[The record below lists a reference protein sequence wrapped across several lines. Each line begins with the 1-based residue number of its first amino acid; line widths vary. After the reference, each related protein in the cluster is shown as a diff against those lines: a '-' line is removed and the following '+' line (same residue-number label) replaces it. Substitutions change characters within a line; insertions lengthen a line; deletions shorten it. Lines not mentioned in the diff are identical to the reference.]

1 MAKYTEERMFGML
14 TDIDR
19 SEKRNA
25 YKKYDLPS
33 FKTGGNNTCPPNSYW
48 DDASQ
53 TCIQCTDERCV
64 ETDQVQE
71 ILDKGSQIP
80 YKNLG
85 IMWDVVDEIE
95 KKSEHRYYGN
105 AEPIWKSKGAQSLSQ
120 RLGNTPAITNVGNCM
135 WAAGM
140 GYQCLPETK
149 GKISLMPFESND
161 KFINAVNKGAVPF
174 SRVSKTH
181 DPNFASQETGVLQPG
196 DIVNFKGAHNS
207 HAMTFSNYNDDGVP
221 IFLDS
226 NGRVNDFGWNK
237 GMWPGIVPNKEKVAY
252 VSRFSPE
259 MFYEKQIKSL
269 EEKARTNPTII
280 HEKESIPYLK
290 TLPAQPIE
298 QQLPPQDRLQFGGEL
313 DKFVGGGGPGDKYY
327 KNNGEQYKKTSA
339 GQWFVWNPTYN
350 NWQYADNGFHNN
362 IDLEKYKTS
371 YASDDASWQNDKP
384 KSNVAKPGTVP
395 YYEEQRNKTLNNP
408 FASYDQKMKATNSP
422 LASNVPIRNNLAAQK
437 AAEEAKVAAEKA
449 KAEEISNWYEQ
460 EKEQRL
466 QDALM
471 FGNNPV
477 QVSDATRVDVDYLAP
492 IVGEF
497 RRAEADKQ
505 RQQDE
510 IFTTQE
516 KVLGR
521 GFKNIYDYENDPMG
535 RDWDLAQEYENAW
548 SQSGEERP
556 MMNTGEMGYYQGPEN
571 TKTGWDK
578 VTGKYYTAT
587 GIYDPATRQ
596 FTPNPTK
603 YKGSG
608 AIQSVDALWAAPIAI
623 PAALQGIT
631 SLAALE
637 IPGMYGATLGNAVN
651 AGFIGHGL
659 HSLPNTGASWYDA
672 YKEGKGD
679 YRDALGNTMW
689 NAVDFVGIG
698 EGAGLKSVAQDVKQA
713 GKYLTTKTPLKNAY
727 KLNPLAP
734 KLGNYNR
741 VVGQDAITDLQN
753 SGVVRAGD
761 YGGVRQKFGS
771 NDITR
776 RTPYPSF
783 GQGSPRDAYIQ
794 QTIEQGKT
802 PYIIS
807 TDRAME
813 ASTLGR
819 HGKGSTMFPVDESGK
834 FLESFPASEAMVF
847 EGTPNWL
854 TGYKPIST
862 EAVSLGN
869 LESTGAMAS
878 ENAGMFSS
886 ASSTPDLKAFT
897 RNPSK
902 RYVRVDK
909 QGMDDF
915 LAQNPGKK
923 VDVIRQDDWPGVLN
937 SEGIAMND
945 PLNQTRTLQKSE
957 FDQATEFGTKWA
969 VADPVAYQKV
979 MDDVAR
985 IEKQKSIFL
994 NNGNNPMT
1002 KMEDLQNQW
1011 IDDYVKQNPG
1021 KTVKQLKDEYETLRN
1036 SNQDFVSSEYYQA
1049 LSNAIRDNVATSPE
1063 IKALYNDAASLQN
1076 TIERLNTKITTLN
1089 KSTDSLLDPTFKNK
1103 IEIIYDAAGK
1113 PMPTNPTPVD
1123 INRRSS
1129 LVYGS
1134 ESEPSFLNLP
1144 LEDQQYLKDN
1154 WENIGGVRTG
1164 NKTITLG
1171 SRPDETVRFLEKPA
1185 FQWEQVVEYEK
1196 YPFSIN
1202 DPKTWKNAIK
1212 KSETGYDRK
1221 LIEANPSEINPIQID
1236 KQSMVV
1242 PETVGE
1248 IQAHEVGHDLQK
1260 FEEAWIDNLQEYRP
1274 DLQYSTGHNRNPLAK
1289 EFNEAM
1295 VNPTAPVPNPM
1306 KPGSTKQSSETW
1318 KSSVG
1323 ELHSELMLAR
1333 YKAAKHF
1340 MSKPY
1345 AEGAL
1350 TMDEAIAAVKKLEAE
1365 GDQAL
1370 FDFYLDTAGGNLTK
1384 HFKGETEDSIKKLL
1398 IQILPGVVPAAVVGA
1413 GMMSGKSGLP
1423 ENRYGGNTKN
1433 LSKFIKK

>member
-1 MAKYTEERMFGML
+1 MAKYTEERMFEML

-25 YKKYDLPS
+25 YKKYDLPT
-33 FKTGGNNTCPPNSYW
+33 FKKGGNNTCPPNSYW

-53 TCIQCTDERCV
+53 TCIECTGERCV
-64 ETDQVQE
+64 ETDQVQQ

-80 YKNLG
+80 YENLG
-85 IMWDVVDEIE
+85 VMWNVVKQMDQ
-95 KKSEHRYYGN
+95 RQPFGN
-105 AEPIWKSKGAQSLSQ
+105 AAKIWKNKGAQSLGD
-120 RLGNTPAITNVGNCM
+120 RLGMDDPSNCM
-135 WAAGM
+135 WATGM

-149 GKISLMPFESND
+149 GQMSLTPFESND
-161 KFINAVNKGAVPF
+161 KFIRAVNEGKIPFERVTKTTDPLFDDQSKGIL
-174 SRVSKTH
+174 H
-181 DPNFASQETGVLQPG
+181 PG
-196 DIVNFKGAHNS
+196 DIVNVKGSGTS
-207 HAMTFSNYNDDGVP
+207 HALTFSHYRDDGTP

-226 NGRVNDFGWNK
+226 NGHASDFGWNK
-237 GMWPGIVPNKEKVAY
+237 GMWEDLRPGNGRSAY

-298 QQLPPQDRLQFGGEL
+298 QQLQPQDRLQFGGEL
-313 DKFVGGGGPGDKYY
+313 NKFVGGGSPGDKYY

-339 GQWFVWNPTYN
+339 GQWFVWNPAYK
-350 NWQYADNGFHNN
+350 NWEYANSGFHNN

-371 YASDDASWQNDKP
+371 YASDDASWENDKP

-395 YYEEQRNKTLNNP
+395 YYEEQRNKILNSP
-408 FASYDQKMKATNSP
+408 LASYEQKMKATNSP
-422 LASNVPIRNNLAAQK
+422 LASNVAIRNNLTAQK

-449 KAEEISNWYEQ
+449 KAEGIASWYEQ
-460 EKEQRL
+460 EKQQRI

-477 QVSDATRVDVDYLAP
+477 QVADATRVDVDYLAP

-505 RQQDE
+505 RQEDE
-510 IFTTQE
+510 VFRSQE
-516 KVLGR
+516 KVLKR

-535 RDWDLAQEYENAW
+535 RGYDEALAAEERWRA
-548 SQSGEERP
+548 SGAERP
-556 MMNTGEMGYYQGPEN
+556 MIDKGEMYMYQDHLNQVHTPDFTAGYNSESGYYNTPE
-571 TKTGWDK
+571 
-578 VTGKYYTAT
+578 GKYNTRT
-587 GIYDPATRQ
+587 GQ
-596 FTPNPTK
+596 FEPTPQ
-603 YKGSG
+603 YYSGSG
-608 AIQSVDALWAAPIAI
+608 AIQGVDWLWTLPTAL
-623 PAALQGIT
+623 PAAIEGIGA
-631 SLAALE
+631 LAAME
-637 IPGMYGATLGNAVN
+637 IPGMFGATLGNAVN

-659 HSLPNTGASWYDA
+659 SSLPNTGASWYDA

-679 YRDALGNTMW
+679 YRDAFGNTMW
-689 NAVDFVGIG
+689 NAVDFLGLG

-713 GKYLTTKTPLKNAY
+713 GKYLTTKTPLKNTY
-727 KLNPLAP
+727 KLNPIAP
-734 KLGNYNR
+734 KLGEYNR
-741 VVGQDAITDLQN
+741 VVGEDAIADLQN
-753 SGVVRAGD
+753 SGLVRAGN
-761 YGGVRQKFGS
+761 YGGVRQKFG
-771 NDITR
+771 NGITTR
-776 RTPYPSF
+776 QTPYPSF
-783 GQGSPRDAYIQ
+783 GQGSPRNTYIQ
-794 QTIEQGKT
+794 QTIDQGKT

-813 ASTLGR
+813 TSTLGR
-819 HGKGSTMFPVDESGK
+819 HGKGSTKFPVDESGN
-834 FLESFPASEAMVF
+834 FIESFPASEVNVF

-862 EAVSLGN
+862 ETVSLGN

-897 RNPSK
+897 RDPSK
-902 RYVRVDK
+902 QYVKVN
-909 QGMDDF
+909 QQVMDDF

-923 VDVIRQDDWPGVLN
+923 VDVIRQDEWPGVLN
-937 SEGIAMND
+937 SEGIAMHD

-979 MDDVAR
+979 MDEIAFV
-985 IEKQKSIFL
+985 QKRKTALL
-994 NNGNNPMT
+994 NSGDNAMT
-1002 KMEDLQNQW
+1002 KMETLQNQW
-1011 IDDYVKQNPG
+1011 LDDYVKQNPS
-1021 KTVKQLKDEYETLRN
+1021 KTAKQLKDEYETLRN
-1036 SNQDFVSSEYYQA
+1036 SNQDVASSEYYQA
-1049 LSNAIRDNVATSPE
+1049 LSKAIKDNVATSPE
-1063 IKALYNDAASLQN
+1063 IKALYNDASTLQN
-1076 TIERLNTKITTLN
+1076 TVQRLDSQIKTLE
-1089 KSTDSLLDPTFKNK
+1089 KSTDPLLDATFKNK

-1113 PMPTNPTPVD
+1113 PMPANPTPVD
-1123 INRRSS
+1123 ISRRSS

-1144 LEDQQYLKDN
+1144 LEDQQYLLEN
-1154 WENIGGVRTG
+1154 WRNIGGVRTG

-1171 SRPDETVRFLEKPA
+1171 SRPEETVRFLEKPA
-1185 FQWEQVVEYEK
+1185 LQWEQGVEYEK

-1202 DPKTWKNAIK
+1202 DPKTWKNAFK

-1221 LIEANPSEINPIQID
+1221 LIEADPSEINPIQID

-1274 DLQYSTGHNRNPLAK
+1274 DLEYYTGHNRNPLAK

-1370 FDFYLDTAGGNLTK
+1370 FDFYLDSAGGNLTK

-1413 GMMSGKSGLP
+1413 GMSASESGVP
-1423 ENRYGGNTKN
+1423 ENRYGGNIKN